1 MGGFLAFVSF
11 FVFVWAMVGL
21 VNPSWG
27 KLKYRRHAVGL
38 LVLSF
43 VMLITGA
50 GMMDSEETAV
60 EEPESSVSTGSSAPP
75 AEAVEAASAT
85 SFQTQISS
93 ALGSSNRDV
102 QRVSAARLQG
112 ERLFVQWAIINDN
125 LTSGMIVRSA
135 RLDIRNMLEVIA
147 DSQEPYTSVLF
158 RGTFSL
164 VDQLGNASED
174 TVVEA
179 TFTKSVIDR
188 INFENFLTDNV
199 YAIAEETNIHREFM

>member
-43 VMLITGA
+43 VMLIIGA
-50 GMMDSEETAV
+50 GM
-60 EEPESSVSTGSSAPP
+60 PESSVSTGSSAPP

-102 QRVSAARLQG
+102 QRVSARLQG
-112 ERLFVQWAIINDN
+112 NAYSCNGRSTTTSRLA
-125 LTSGMIVRSA
+125 
-135 RLDIRNMLEVIA
+135 
-147 DSQEPYTSVLF
+147 
-158 RGTFSL
+158 
-164 VDQLGNASED
+164 
-174 TVVEA
+174 
-179 TFTKSVIDR
+179 
-188 INFENFLTDNV
+188 
-199 YAIAEETNIHREFM
+199 

>member
-75 AEAVEAASAT
+75 AEAVEAVSAT

-112 ERLFVQWAIINDN
+112 ERLFVQWAINDN
-125 LTSGMIVRSA
+125 LTSGMIARSA
-135 RLDIRNMLEVIA
+135 ALTLSRNQ
-147 DSQEPYTSVLF
+147 DSN
-158 RGTFSL
+158 R
-164 VDQLGNASED
+164 
-174 TVVEA
+174 
-179 TFTKSVIDR
+179 
-188 INFENFLTDNV
+188 
-199 YAIAEETNIHREFM
+199 AIGAR

>member
-11 FVFVWAMVGL
+11 FVFAWAMVGL

-85 SFQTQISS
+85 SFQAQIGS
-93 ALGSSNRDV
+93 ALGSSTATS
-102 QRVSAARLQG
+102 SA
-112 ERLFVQWAIINDN
+112 
-125 LTSGMIVRSA
+125 SA
-135 RLDIRNMLEVIA
+135 RLGYR
-147 DSQEPYTSVLF
+147 
-158 RGTFSL
+158 
-164 VDQLGNASED
+164 GNAYSCNGRS
-174 TVVEA
+174 TTTSRLA
-179 TFTKSVIDR
+179 
-188 INFENFLTDNV
+188 
-199 YAIAEETNIHREFM
+199 

>member
-27 KLKYRRHAVGL
+27 KLKYRRHAVGP

>member
-60 EEPESSVSTGSSAPP
+60 DEPESSVSTGSSAPP

-93 ALGSSNRDV
+93 ALGTSNRGV
-102 QRVSAARLQG
+102 QRVSVAQLQG
-112 ERLFVQWAIINDN
+112 ERLFVQWAINDN
-125 LTSGMIVRSA
+125 LTSGMMRGGA

-147 DSQEPYTSVLF
+147 NGQEPYTSVLL

-164 VDQLGNASED
+164 ADQFGNASEAN
-174 TVVEA
+174 VVEA
-179 TFTKSVIDR
+179 TFTKSAIDR

-199 YAIAEETNIHREFM
+199 YAIAEDTDIHPEFM